1 MDLQEATRSHMG
13 WEWEVGRGGPPQS
26 DSGLL
31 VIRVCEVEPM
41 SPSHCSEK
49 RVCSQ
54 ILHEPGKLR
63 ASEVSKPALPQTPM
77 FLMMAKSKEIMLKLQ
92 SSLFSLFLPD
102 GL

>member
-1 MDLQEATRSHMG
+1 
-13 WEWEVGRGGPPQS
+13 
-26 DSGLL
+26 
-31 VIRVCEVEPM
+31 M

-63 ASEVSKPALPQTPM
+63 ASEVSGSSDFSKAMFSKPALPQTPM